1 MGLNRNLGQLTE
13 VITEQNGNIGIG
25 GTPNAGFRVDVNGA
39 GRFSGNLTVNSSS
52 SDNGFYQIFGNNS
65 FLNLGADKDGGA
77 TLRYNANGNLDITP
91 RNGYNTMFTAG
102 NVGIGTTTDAG
113 FRLDVNGTA
122 RATNV
127 VSQGFISAHN
137 VMKTFVAG
145 KSFPERQSNVNYFRI
160 SSISAGFQV
169 MVYTMSQNVGVGW
182 TQSQVFQASTA
193 PYWGGW
199 IGSSAPIST
208 IGSSAGFISSAVIG
222 NDGSI
227 TFRLSTGDNGTN
239 TGSSVVSYIQVTSF
253 NSNDIIF
260 TQL

>member
-39 GRFSGNLTVNSSS
+39 GRFSGRVRIGDIDFGTNQTLSLAP
-52 SDNGFYQIFGNNS
+52 GIFGIDAP
-65 FLNLGADKDGGA
+65 GVG
-77 TLRYNANGNLDITP
+77 NG
-91 RNGYNTMFTAG
+91 RFVVNGSG

-122 RATNV
+122 RVTNV

-145 KSFPERQSNVNYFRI
+145 NSFPERQSNVNYFRI

-182 TQSQVFQASTA
+182 TQSQLVNVCFEVN
-193 PYWGGW
+193 Y
-199 IGSSAPIST
+199 SAEEIIENTLGET
-208 IGSSAGFISSAVIG
+208 IQKTIF
-222 NDGSI
+222 
-227 TFRLSTGDNGTN
+227 GDLFLN
-239 TGSSVVSYIQVTSF
+239 
-253 NSNDIIF
+253 
-260 TQL
+260 